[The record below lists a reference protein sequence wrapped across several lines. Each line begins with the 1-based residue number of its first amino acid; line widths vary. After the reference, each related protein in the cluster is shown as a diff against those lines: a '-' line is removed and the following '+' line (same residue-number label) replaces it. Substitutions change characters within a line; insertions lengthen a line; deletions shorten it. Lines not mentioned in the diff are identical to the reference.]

1 MFVIILARFEATGD
15 PVASLLDY
23 LLRFCDP
30 ANQDASIVIKY
41 ITFFGYVF
49 NCDAILTWAGF
60 IDPEGS
66 IPITRCSTTYE
77 QGSIIILID
86 RIDPE
91 STNACPFNWMALVIH
106 NNNIGGD
113 GSPGGCAT

>member
-1 MFVIILARFEATGD
+1 MILARFKATGS

-30 ANQDASIVIKY
+30 ANQVVSIVIKY
-41 ITFFGYVF
+41 ITFFGYAGDLDPIV
-49 NCDAILTWAGF
+49 TRAGF

-66 IPITRCSTTYE
+66 IPITGCSTTYE
-77 QGSIIILID
+77 QGSIIIE
-86 RIDPE
+86 RIDPV
-91 STNACPFNWMALVIH
+91 STIACHFNWMALFIH
-106 NNNIGGD
+106 NNNICGD